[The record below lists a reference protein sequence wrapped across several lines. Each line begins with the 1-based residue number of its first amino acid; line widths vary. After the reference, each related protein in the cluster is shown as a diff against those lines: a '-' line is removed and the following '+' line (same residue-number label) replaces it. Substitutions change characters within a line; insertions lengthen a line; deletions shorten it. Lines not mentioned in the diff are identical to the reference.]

1 MWENT
6 FLNCG
11 RLVGCKIIARQAV
24 VSAMWHKWASE
35 TGNEDEAA
43 AVKAIILDDEFW
55 AAITLFYRLLRPMS
69 QLRGT
74 LASDTPTLGKVNNQ
88 SGLLSPHAATH
99 LGRRPASQF
108 SIRSCK
114 AEVS

>member
-1 MWENT
+1 MGKRDGQR
-6 FLNCG
+6 G
-11 RLVGCKIIARQAV
+11 R
-24 VSAMWHKWASE
+24 
-35 TGNEDEAA
+35 AA

-74 LASDTPTLGKVNNQ
+74 LVSDTPKLGKVNNQ
-88 SGLLSPHAATH
+88 SGMLSPHAATH

-108 SIRSCK
+108 SIRSSRLQ
-114 AEVS
+114 VS